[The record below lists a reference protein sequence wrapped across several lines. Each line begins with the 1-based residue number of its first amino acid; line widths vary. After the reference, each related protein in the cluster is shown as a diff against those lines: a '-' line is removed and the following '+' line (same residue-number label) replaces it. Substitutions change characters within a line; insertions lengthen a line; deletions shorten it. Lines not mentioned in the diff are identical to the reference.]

1 MAEFISIKDFAE
13 LAGVST
19 QSIYKRIRKTD
30 NPIQPFLKRDDNQLT
45 IDKVALNVLYGI
57 EVDQTTTQPSLKVDN
72 PLQNDSEMKENVKES
87 KEIKEEATASNKVID
102 ILREQLQAQRKDIEE
117 KNTLIAELNHRLAEV
132 TTLLD
137 QQQKLSIADKK
148 RILELEAG
156 EQERQEKE
164 KKRGLFS
171 WFKWKN
177 KQTWNKFIFSIP
189 NTIAF

>member
-1 MAEFISIKDFAE
+1 MSDFISIKEFAE

-19 QSIYKRIRKTD
+19 QSVYKRITKTD
-30 NPIQPFLKRDDNQLT
+30 NPIQPFLKKEDNQLT
-45 IDKVALNVLYGI
+45 IDKVALRVLYDV
-57 EVDQTTTQPSLKVDN
+57 EVDQTTTQPSLKVGN
-72 PLQNDSEMKENVKES
+72 PLQNDNKTKEDVKES

-117 KNTLIAELNHRLAEV
+117 KNTLITELNNRLAEV

-164 KKRGLFS
+164 EKKGFFYWLKGL
-171 WFKWKN
+171 KN
-177 KQTWNKFIFSIP
+177 K
-189 NTIAF
+189 

>member
-19 QSIYKRIRKTD
+19 QSVYKRIRKAD
-30 NPIQPFLKRDDNQLT
+30 NPIQPFLKREDNQLT
-45 IDKVALNVLYGI
+45 IDKVALNVLYGV
-57 EVDQTTTQPSLKVDN
+57 EVDQTTTQPSLKVGN
-72 PLQNDSEMKENVKES
+72 SLQNDSEMKEDVKES
-87 KEIKEEATASNKVID
+87 KEIKEEATATNKVID

-117 KNTLIAELNHRLAEV
+117 KNTLIAELNNRLAEV

-164 KKRGLFS
+164 EKKGFFNWLKGL
-171 WFKWKN
+171 KN
-177 KQTWNKFIFSIP
+177 K
-189 NTIAF
+189 

>member
-1 MAEFISIKDFAE
+1 MAEFISIKNFAE

-30 NPIQPFLKRDDNQLT
+30 NPIQPFLKREDNQLT

-57 EVDQTTTQPSLKVDN
+57 EVDQTTTQPSLKVEN
-72 PLQNDSEMKENVKES
+72 PLQNDSETKENVKET
-87 KEIKEEATASNKVID
+87 KEEATASNKVID

-164 KKRGLFS
+164 EKKGFFNWLKGL
-171 WFKWKN
+171 KN
-177 KQTWNKFIFSIP
+177 K
-189 NTIAF
+189 

>member
-1 MAEFISIKDFAE
+1 MSDFISIKEFAE

-19 QSIYKRIRKTD
+19 QSVYKRIRKSD
-30 NPIQPFLKRDDNQLT
+30 NPIQPFLKKEDNQLT
-45 IDKVALNVLYGI
+45 IDKVALKVLYDI
-57 EVDQTTTQPSLKVDN
+57 EVDQTTTQPSLKVGN
-72 PLQNDSEMKENVKES
+72 PLQNDNKTKEDVKES
-87 KEIKEEATASNKVID
+87 KEIKEEATATNKVID

-117 KNTLIAELNHRLAEV
+117 KNTLIAELNNRLAEV

-164 KKRGLFS
+164 EKKGFFNWLKGL
-171 WFKWKN
+171 KN
-177 KQTWNKFIFSIP
+177 K
-189 NTIAF
+189 

>member
-1 MAEFISIKDFAE
+1 MSDFISIKEFAE

-19 QSIYKRIRKTD
+19 QSVYKRIRKVD
-30 NPIQPFLKRDDNQLT
+30 NPIQEFLKKEDNQLT
-45 IDKVALNVLYGI
+45 IDKVALKVLYDV
-57 EVDQTTTQPSLKVDN
+57 EVDQTTTQPSLKVGN
-72 PLQNDSEMKENVKES
+72 PLQNDNKTKEDVKES

-117 KNTLIAELNHRLAEV
+117 KNTLITELNNRLAEV

-164 KKRGLFS
+164 QKKGFFS
-171 WFKWKN
+171 WFKWRK
-177 KQTWNKFIFSIP
+177 
-189 NTIAF
+189 

>member
-1 MAEFISIKDFAE
+1 MSDFISIKEFAE

-19 QSIYKRIRKTD
+19 QSVYKRIRKTD
-30 NPIQPFLKRDDNQLT
+30 NPIQPFLKKEDNQLT
-45 IDKVALNVLYGI
+45 IDKVALRVLYDV
-57 EVDQTTTQPSLKVDN
+57 EVDQTTTQPSLKVGN
-72 PLQNDSEMKENVKES
+72 PLQNDNKTKEDVKES

-117 KNTLIAELNHRLAEV
+117 KNTLITELNNRLAEV

-164 KKRGLFS
+164 EKKGFFYWLKGL
-171 WFKWKN
+171 KN
-177 KQTWNKFIFSIP
+177 K
-189 NTIAF
+189 

>member
-177 KQTWNKFIFSIP
+177 KQT
-189 NTIAF
+189 

>member
-1 MAEFISIKDFAE
+1 MSEFISIKEFAE

-19 QSIYKRIRKTD
+19 QSIYKRIRKAD
-30 NPIQPFLKRDDNQLT
+30 NPIQPFLKKEDNQFT
-45 IDKVALNVLYGI
+45 IDKVALKVLYGV
-57 EVDQTTTQPSLKVDN
+57 EVDQTTIQPSLKVDN
-72 PLQNDSEMKENVKES
+72 PLQNDKETKENVKES
-87 KEIKEEATASNKVID
+87 KEIKEDITASNKVID

-117 KNTLIAELNHRLAEV
+117 KNTLITELNNRLAEI

-164 KKRGLFS
+164 EKKGFFNWLKGL
-171 WFKWKN
+171 KN
-177 KQTWNKFIFSIP
+177 N
-189 NTIAF
+189 